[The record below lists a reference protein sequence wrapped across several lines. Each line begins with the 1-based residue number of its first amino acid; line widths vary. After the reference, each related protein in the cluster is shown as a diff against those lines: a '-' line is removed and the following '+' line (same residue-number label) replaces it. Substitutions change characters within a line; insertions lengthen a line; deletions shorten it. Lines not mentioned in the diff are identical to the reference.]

1 MGKAFAAT
9 LLEAARLGYITIQET
24 EDSVFFGLIKHTDLI
39 YALTQKGVD
48 LLDGKPITIQPGMRY
63 LEQFEVE
70 ALRTAICEAGTG
82 IMVTTDQLVSWAK
95 MGYKQNTNFR
105 RFASDWG
112 EANRKWF
119 VNNYFQLD
127 DKVSAKAAGWFICIL
142 IAVGAFG
149 TWLVSPSLIFVLI
162 PVLTFVLLIMGIA
175 SLSRRTKEGALE
187 MQRWEAFKRFMTDF
201 SAMNEAGPGL
211 LPLWEKYLV
220 YATALGVATKLL
232 ENVKSLAQESN
243 YTFSQVG
250 WFTPMHSDGIDSIS
264 SMNFSSLD
272 SLSNAMS
279 NFDSLTAALSSSTS
293 SGGGFSGGGGGGG
306 GGGSSGAG

>member
-1 MGKAFAAT
+1 
-9 LLEAARLGYITIQET
+9 
-24 EDSVFFGLIKHTDLI
+24 
-39 YALTQKGVD
+39 
-48 LLDGKPITIQPGMRY
+48 
-63 LEQFEVE
+63 
-70 ALRTAICEAGTG
+70 
-82 IMVTTDQLVSWAK
+82 
-95 MGYKQNTNFR
+95 
-105 RFASDWG
+105 
-112 EANRKWF
+112 
-119 VNNYFQLD
+119 
-127 DKVSAKAAGWFICIL
+127 
-142 IAVGAFG
+142 
-149 TWLVSPSLIFVLI
+149 
-162 PVLTFVLLIMGIA
+162 
-175 SLSRRTKEGALE
+175 